1 MLRCSASTAASLPL
15 LLLAAAAAES
25 AAHAVGAA
33 AAAAAAAV
41 SFSYDHGDMVVA
53 LAGEGDTARV
63 TYTPKVAN
71 ASFLRYQGYINQS
84 ALSTA
89 EQFTVTKAAAHTIL
103 ARPGWSLNVSH
114 AAPMAALS
122 VGGVVVS
129 RDLSAP
135 TRGVGAAACDPPK
148 WNGLPCV
155 QDPANG
161 KNCRSGIGMTVATD
175 SGGCLVGARSL
186 VSANVSGPAIGV
198 GISNEQIFGFG
209 QTVTPGLSA
218 VGSTKFI
225 ATFSRTMSTGPS
237 HAPAPSYISLAT
249 DAATNRSVA
258 HGFFLNTHGYSAF
271 DLGAGTPSQLGI
283 SSPDPIFDY
292 FLFAGPTPAAVI
304 GQFATVAGGRMSLP
318 PKWAMGM
325 KYDPQEDG
333 DNGTFVPKVLNQFA
347 DRGIRPDRA
356 ILEPAWQNPQ
366 YLWDE
371 KKFPNISKLVE
382 DMAPTKLI
390 LWEHPILD
398 VTSSGCVN
406 MITGPDGKR
415 MCVKSDGYK
424 MHCCPWV
431 DKQHPDRQC
440 AGCNETDL
448 YSQLVAADCIA
459 HAGLQQQ
466 EQAYGKGLV
475 GGVPMAKQF
484 SDLTLPK
491 CQKLWKDYQLKHA
504 IASGAEGFK
513 LDEDDVDV
521 SVGFNDSTV
530 FPSGMMGYQF
540 HNLEGYIWQR
550 MFHEMFE
557 SLGKRT
563 WLQSRGGYAGS
574 QAYPTNSYSDGY
586 VYKTYVVGV
595 VNSGFSGLIW
605 APEMRHATCTSNHT
619 AKEHADFVRRSQL
632 MFLSPQAQY
641 NAWDGH
647 DGCTLWDY
655 GDHGGLP
662 CGPEYLAMFK
672 QHYDLRAGLESYLY
686 SAFETQS
693 RTGLPLARPLVLGS
707 PDDQNTWTIDDQYL
721 IGDALMFPPAG
732 MDDPTSTN
740 RTVYFPRTAKSWHSW
755 FHNSTSY
762 KPGQSVEV
770 ETPIMTAPL
779 FVKGGVPVVY
789 KQQHEPEGDGTL
801 ELHVWM
807 PHAVAT
813 DCAGDAPAAEDQPLE
828 YSGIYDD
835 DGETTRYKTHGEHW
849 RARAGF
855 GATRCSEASTA
866 LSDGGGGG
874 QLSLHFEVSHAS
886 FAVTHERVQWIVR
899 ELSDAVASVDC
910 SLAAAA
916 GDGGDENA
924 AGEEAV
930 AWSHSMEHQ
939 ELRVSAPLG
948 HRCTVH
954 LAPQ

>member
-1 MLRCSASTAASLPL
+1 MSRPAAVIVL
-15 LLLAAAAAES
+15 LALLAAAAAES
-25 AAHAVGAA
+25 AER
-33 AAAAAAAV
+33 AAAV
-41 SFSYDHGDMVVA
+41 SFAYADGDMVVA
-53 LAGEGDTARV
+53 LAGEGDVARL
-63 TYTPKVAN
+63 TYTPKDAN
-71 ASFLRYQGYINQS
+71 ASFLRYQGYINHS
-84 ALSTA
+84 ALSTV
-89 EQFTVTKAAAHTIL
+89 ERFTVNKAAAHTIL
-103 ARPGWSLNVSH
+103 ARTGWSLNVSH

-135 TRGVGAAACDPPK
+135 IRGVGAAACDPPK

-161 KNCRSGIGMTVATD
+161 RNCRSGIGTTVATD
-175 SGGCLVGARSL
+175 RGGCLRGARSL
-186 VSANVSGPAIGV
+186 ASANVSGSAVGV
-198 GISNEQIFGFG
+198 GVRDEHVFGFG

-225 ATFSRTMSTGPS
+225 ATFSRTLASGPS
-237 HAPAPSYISLAT
+237 HAPAPSYISLAA
-249 DAATNRSVA
+249 DAATGKSVA

-271 DLGAGTPSQLGI
+271 DLGATAPGQLGI

-304 GQFATVAGGRMSLP
+304 GQFANVAGGRMSLP

-325 KYDPQEDG
+325 KYDPRENG
-333 DNGTFVPKVLNQFA
+333 DNESFVPKVLKQFA
-347 DRGIRPDRA
+347 ERGIRPDRA
-356 ILEPAWQNPQ
+356 ILEPAWQSPQ
-366 YLWDE
+366 YLWD
-371 KKFPNISKLVE
+371 KRKFPNVSRLIE
-382 DMAPTKLI
+382 EMAPTKLI
-390 LWEHPILD
+390 LWEHPILEVSTD
-398 VTSSGCVN
+398 GCAQIIEVR
-406 MITGPDGKR
+406 GER
-415 MCVKSDGYK
+415 LCVRSDGD
-424 MHCCPWV
+424 HIRCCPAPGH
-431 DKQHPDRQC
+431 DKC
-440 AGCNETDL
+440 ADCASASL
-448 YSQLVAADCIA
+448 YSSLAAADCIA
-459 HAGLQQQ
+459 HAPAEQQRR
-466 EQAYGKGLV
+466 AGKGRL
-475 GGVPMAKQF
+475 GTGVPIPTQF

-491 CQKLWKDYQLKHA
+491 CQTIWKEYQLKHA

-530 FPSGMMGYQF
+530 FPSGMLGYQF

-550 MFHEMFE
+550 LYHEMFE

-619 AKEHADFVRRSQL
+619 AAQHADFARRSQL
-632 MFLSPQAQY
+632 MFLAPQAQY

-672 QHYDLRAGLESYLY
+672 KHFDLRAGLQLYLY

-693 RTGLPLARPLVLGS
+693 RTGLPLARPLVLDS
-707 PDDQNTWTIDDQYL
+707 PDDRTTWTIDDQFM
-721 IGDALMFPPAG
+721 IGEALMFPPAG
-732 MDDPTSTN
+732 MGAPLDAS
-740 RTVYFPRTAKSWHSW
+740 RTVYFPNTAKSWHSW
-755 FHNSTSY
+755 FHNATSY
-762 KPGQSVEV
+762 EPGQSVRI
-770 ETPIMTAPL
+770 ETPLMTAPL

-789 KQQHEPEGDGTL
+789 KQHQELQSTL
-801 ELHVWM
+801 ELSVWM
-807 PHAVAT
+807 PHTPAT
-813 DCAGDAPAAEDQPLE
+813 DCAGADEPELTWA
-828 YSGIYDD
+828 GVYDD

-855 GATRCSEASTA
+855 GAARCAASTGSR
-866 LSDGGGGG
+866 LR
-874 QLSLHFEVSHAS
+874 LHFEVSHAS
-886 FAVTHERVQWIVR
+886 YAAPHERVEWTVR
-899 ELSDAVASVDC
+899 ELPDTVAAVECVAE
-910 SLAAAA
+910 
-916 GDGGDENA
+916 DGATTSG
-924 AGEEAV
+924 V
-930 AWSHSMEHQ
+930 AWSHAEAHK
-939 ELRVSAPLG
+939 ELRVAAALG
-948 HRCTVH
+948 HKCTVH
-954 LAPQ
+954 LV